1 MIKGEVRT
9 FGEAEAGDRRPS
21 SRCVEVS
28 ATTFAAEGIT
38 VGERRQQ
45 KQQQSQEPP
54 QLSPKTFPSYLRS
67 PLLGDADADASRY
80 DIVLQG
86 KINSAA
92 SAAGGVLSTTHPQ
105 RNEGNVT
112 GVTCGMRILSPLR
125 FIRRTSPSK
134 QKLQRG
140 KG

>member
-1 MIKGEVRT
+1 MSK
-9 FGEAEAGDRRPS
+9 
-21 SRCVEVS
+21 
-28 ATTFAAEGIT
+28 
-38 VGERRQQ
+38 
-45 KQQQSQEPP
+45 K
-54 QLSPKTFPSYLRS
+54 FPSYLRS
-67 PLLGDADADASRY
+67 PLLGNANANAARY
-80 DIVLQG
+80 DNVLQG

-140 KG
+140 KGYTPPSPQPKPSRRTSPTKLMLSRMSDQAGEDDPD

>member
-38 VGERRQQ
+38 VGECRQQ

-54 QLSPKTFPSYLRS
+54 QLSPKKFPSYLRS
-67 PLLGDADADASRY
+67 MPTWPGMTMCCRVRLSPPLPQPAASR
-80 DIVLQG
+80 
-86 KINSAA
+86 A
-92 SAAGGVLSTTHPQ
+92 
-105 RNEGNVT
+105 
-112 GVTCGMRILSPLR
+112 RIILR
-125 FIRRTSPSK
+125 GTRET
-134 QKLQRG
+134 
-140 KG
+140 